1 MSEWAGSPKKP
12 IWIVFFLPFEI
23 SIGLFWY
30 SGAAAKVAS
39 KQKQEER
46 GDQERSTLEEQKQR
60 TKPKQKEMNGRKEHN
75 PDVRLDAAADDT
87 RHRITPPRQIDR
99 HGTWS
104 RSMTDREH
112 SRHHTRLWFLPHY
125 ANISLSSAN
134 ASPWPRQ
141 PAIPWF
147 LSVLLLRL
155 IQSRNKR
162 HKISYGM
169 VPAGRKTRSD

>member
-1 MSEWAGSPKKP
+1 VGWKPKEANLN
-12 IWIVFFLPFEI
+12 WFFFLPFEI

-60 TKPKQKEMNGRKEHN
+60 TKPKQKEMNGRKEHP